1 MKLKKTFWA
10 VATMMLTLAAQAQDY
25 QEPKRINLTSEEK
38 ALVESSVDFSF
49 RLFKETRGDINQVIS
64 PLSVTY
70 ALGMLNNG
78 AAGVTRQEICQTL
91 GFGDTGADG
100 INAFCR
106 KMLTELPALDEQTK
120 VMLSNAIFLNQPR
133 YFLPEFLDIA
143 HTYYDAE
150 TQTRNFGDGETMDV
164 INQWG
169 SDHTMGMIDKVLTK
183 DTFKED
189 AASYLLN
196 AVYFKGVWTLKFD
209 KEETKDEVFN
219 GKETVPMMHMRN
231 YLPYSETDD
240 YQALALPYGNE
251 AYRMTVLLPREDK
264 SIGDILAKL
273 DADTWFWELQRIEG
287 GAEVDV
293 KLPRMDID
301 TGVNLVEPMGKLGMP
316 SAFDPVE
323 ACIPDYCN
331 ISQYISNMFQVAK
344 IKMDEEGTEA
354 AAITVIETSDAIGP
368 HHDPILYEFH
378 ADRPFIFVI
387 SERSTGVILFIGQ
400 YMGENVVSNP
410 TCIGE
415 MKNEK
420 LKVKNEEADIYNLSG
435 QMVNGQWTMV
445 NGQLPK
451 GIYIVG
457 GRKIAVK

>member
-1 MKLKKTFWA
+1 MFKTMKPNKTLLA
-10 VATMMLTLAAQAQDY
+10 LATMILAFAAQAQDY
-25 QEPKRINLTSEEK
+25 QGPKRIQLTNEEK
-38 ALVESSVDFSF
+38 ALVKNSVDFSF

-133 YFLPEFLDIA
+133 YFLPEFLEIA

-150 TQTRNFGDGETMDV
+150 TQTRDFGDGETMDV

-169 SDHTMGMIDKVLTK
+169 SDHTMGMIDKVL
-183 DTFKED
+183 DESTFTPD

-196 AVYFKGVWTLKFD
+196 AVYFKGIWTLKFD

-219 GKETVPMMHMRN
+219 GKETLPMMHIRKC
-231 YLPYSETDD
+231 LPYMECDD
-240 YQALALPYGNE
+240 YQALMLPYGNE
-251 AYRMTVLLPREDK
+251 SYHMTVLLPREDK
-264 SIGDILAKL
+264 SINDVLAKL
-273 DADTWFWELQRIEG
+273 DADTWLWYLQPVCAEI
-287 GAEVDV
+287 EVDV
-293 KLPRMDID
+293 KLPRMDI
-301 TGVNLVEPMGKLGMP
+301 TTHVNLVETMKALGMP
-316 SAFDPVE
+316 SAFDPTE
-323 ACIPDYCN
+323 ADIPNYCS

-354 AAITVIETSDAIGP
+354 AAITVIETTDALPSGEP
-368 HHDPILYEFH
+368 KLYEFH
-378 ADRPFIFVI
+378 ADRPFLYII
-387 SERSTGVILFIGQ
+387 SERSTGAILFIGQ
-400 YMGENVVSNP
+400 YLGENSVKP
-410 TCIGE
+410 TGI
-415 MKNEK
+415 EK
-420 LKVKNEEADIYNLSG
+420 IDNGQLSIDNEEADIYNLSG
-435 QMVNGQWTMV
+435 QRLSKMQ
-445 NGQLPK
+445 K
-451 GIYIVG
+451 GINILG
-457 GRKIAVK
+457 GRKILVR